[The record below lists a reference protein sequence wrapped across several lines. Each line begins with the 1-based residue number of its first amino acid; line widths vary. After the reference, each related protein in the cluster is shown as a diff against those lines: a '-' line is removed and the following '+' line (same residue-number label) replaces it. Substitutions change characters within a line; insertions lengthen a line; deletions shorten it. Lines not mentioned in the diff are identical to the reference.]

1 MMFPV
6 VIGKVGEGCVQIK
19 DVSYVT
25 HMNTY
30 SVWIVDFD
38 FDLWYLSSSCGS
50 VWLGNLFSPSAS
62 LNLRDG
68 AGKKYIVYIS
78 IYLDGGLE
86 HFLFFHNIWDNPF
99 HGLIFFIGVETEKL
113 TKLTPKFTSQVLPEQ
128 LLPKGIHRQ
137 IDIRYI
143 YIYIY
148 IHAITYH
155 NIP

>member
-68 AGKKYIVYIS
+68 AGK
-78 IYLDGGLE
+78 
-86 HFLFFHNIWDNPF
+86 NI
-99 HGLIFFIGVETEKL
+99 
-113 TKLTPKFTSQVLPEQ
+113 
-128 LLPKGIHRQ
+128 
-137 IDIRYI
+137 
-143 YIYIY
+143 
-148 IHAITYH
+148 
-155 NIP
+155 